1 MICVGVSRQTH
12 ARQYPLHIV
21 ETEQRALTGWGRT
34 APTVATV
41 VRATA
46 DELQSDAGLAA
57 LLDGR
62 GAIARGLGRSY
73 GDPAQNGGGTVI
85 ELQPG
90 SDPIRIDAAAGVAHV
105 DAGVSLDAL
114 LREIVP
120 MGWFVPV
127 TPGTRFVT
135 VGGAIASDIH
145 GKNHHADGSFG
156 AHCLRLGIL
165 MADGSHRSITPEIDA
180 DLWWATIGG
189 MGLTGLITDVSFTLI
204 SIESRHCVVDTQRIP
219 NLDSLIEK
227 MEASDHL
234 YRYSVAWIDLVATGK
249 NLGRSVLSMGNHA
262 TLDDLRDL
270 NPKGVDNPLNFDP
283 PTFPDI
289 PPQPF
294 NVWTRPAVRA
304 FNELWFRKTPQH
316 HHGTESLTGFFHP
329 LDMAGQWTRL
339 YGRHGFLQYQ
349 FVVPFEAIETMRT
362 IITKISEEGHA
373 SFLAVLKRMGAE
385 SGGLLSFPKPG
396 WTLTYDLPAGVVGLG
411 PWLAELDELVL
422 SVGGRH
428 YLAKD
433 AIATP
438 SVIAAGYPR
447 LDEWKTIRNS
457 VDPNGV
463 WASDQA
469 RRLNLI

>member
-1 MICVGVSRQTH
+1 MES
-12 ARQYPLHIV
+12 
-21 ETEQRALTGWGRT
+21 EQRVLTGWGRT

-46 DELQSDAGLAA
+46 DELASDCGLSTIV
-57 LLDGR
+57 DQR

-73 GDPAQNGGGTVI
+73 GDPAQNGGGAVI
-85 ELQPG
+85 ELLPG
-90 SDPIRIDAAAGVAHV
+90 SDPIRLDATTGTAHV

-120 MGWFVPV
+120 QGWFVPV

-135 VGGAIASDIH
+135 VGGAVASDIH

-156 AHCLRLGIL
+156 AHCTRLTML
-165 MADGSHRSITPEIDA
+165 MADGSTRSITPESDP

-189 MGLTGLITDVSFTLI
+189 MGLTGVITAVSFRLI
-204 SIESRHCVVDTQRIP
+204 PIETRHCVVDTRRVG
-219 NLDSLIEK
+219 NLDELIEK
-227 MEASDHL
+227 MEGSDHL
-234 YRYSVAWIDLVATGK
+234 YQYSVAWIDLVASGK

-262 TLDDLRDL
+262 TLDELQAL
-270 NPKGVDNPLNFDP
+270 KPGAAENPLDFDP
-283 PTFPDI
+283 PVFPDI
-289 PPQPF
+289 PTQPV
-294 NVWTRPAVRA
+294 NLWSRPAVHM
-304 FNELWFRKTPQH
+304 FNELWYRKTPRN

-339 YGRHGFLQYQ
+339 YGRRGFIQYQ
-349 FVVPFEAIETMRT
+349 FVVPFEAVETMRA

-396 WTLTYDLPAGVVGLG
+396 WTLTYDLPAGVDGLG

-422 SVGGRH
+422 GVGGRH

-433 AIATP
+433 ALATP
-438 SVIAAGYPR
+438 EVVRAGYPR
-447 LDEWKTIRNS
+447 LDEWKMIRQR
-457 VDPNGV
+457 VDPHGT

-469 RRLNLI
+469 RRLHLI